1 MHPDLSL
8 VVVCYEMARELPRT
22 LISLSPAYQ
31 RGVSSGNYEV
41 IVVDNGSAEPP
52 EAKQFADLG
61 LTLRVL
67 RCSSGSPSPVIA
79 LNEGLAAARGNVVGA
94 WIDGARLASP
104 GLLHAATMAASLHPR
119 PIVAT
124 TNYQLGFQRQHLSAA
139 EGYDRE
145 REDELLR
152 SIGWPGDGYRLFE
165 VATPEMKDPPFGPML
180 ESNALF
186 MPKSLWNELG
196 GYDPAFTE
204 PGGGMANPDTL
215 ARACALPATQLIRVT
230 GEGTFHQIHGG
241 MTTSSAAL
249 ALRTLDQGSRF
260 YLRLRGQPLKPVRKL
275 GWVFDA
281 SKNAILSSDGP
292 SEAVMGAGG
301 R

>member
-22 LISLSPAYQ
+22 LVSLSPAYQ

-52 EAKQFADLG
+52 EARQFADIG

-67 RCSSGSPSPVIA
+67 RCRDATPSPVAA
-79 LNEGLAAARGNVVGA
+79 LNEGLAAARGTLVGA

-104 GLLHAATMAASLHPR
+104 GLLYAATRAASLHPR

-124 TNYQLGFQRQHLSAA
+124 ANYQLGFQRQYLSAA
-139 EGYDRE
+139 EGYDRA

-152 SIGWPGDGYRLFE
+152 SIDWPRDGYRLFE
-165 VATPEMKDPPFGPML
+165 VATPEMKNPPFGPML

-186 MPKSLWNELG
+186 MPRSLWDELG
-196 GYDPAFTE
+196 GYDSAFTE
-204 PGGGMANPDTL
+204 PGGGMVNPDTL
-215 ARACALPATQLIRVT
+215 ARACTLPATQLIRIM
-230 GEGTFHQIHGG
+230 GEATFHQIHGG
-241 MTTSSAAL
+241 LTTSSAAL
-249 ALRTLDQGSRF
+249 ALKTLNEGSRF
-260 YLRLRGQPLKPVRKL
+260 YLQLRGQPLKPIRQP

-281 SKNAILSSDGP
+281 SKNAILPGDGP
-292 SEAVMGAGG
+292 SEAVAEAGG

>member
-8 VVVCYEMARELPRT
+8 VVVCYEMARELQRT
-22 LISLSPAYQ
+22 LLSLSPAYQ
-31 RGVSSGNYEV
+31 RGKWSRNYEV

-52 EAKQFADLG
+52 EARQFADLG
-61 LTLRVL
+61 LTLSVL
-67 RCSSGSPSPVIA
+67 RCSSASPSPVA
-79 LNEGLAAARGNVVGA
+79 AVNEGLAAARGTLVGA

-104 GLLHAATMAASLHPR
+104 GLLQAAMAAASHHTR

-124 TNYQLGFQRQHLSAA
+124 TNYQLGFQRQYLSAA
-139 EGYDRE
+139 KGYDRAL
-145 REDELLR
+145 EDELLR
-152 SIGWPGDGYRLFE
+152 SIDWPRDGYRLFE
-165 VATPEMKDPPFGPML
+165 VATPETKNPPFGPML

-204 PGGGMANPDTL
+204 PGGGMVNPDTL
-215 ARACALPATQLIRVT
+215 ARACALPATQLIRVM
-230 GEGTFHQIHGG
+230 GEATFHQIHGG
-241 MTTSSAAL
+241 LTTSSPAL
-249 ALRTLDQGSRF
+249 ALRTLDEGSRF
-260 YLRLRGQPLKPVRKL
+260 YLRLRGQPLNPIRKL

-281 SKNAILSSDGP
+281 SKDAILAGDGP
-292 SEAVMGAGG
+292 GEAVAGAGG

>member
-22 LISLSPAYQ
+22 LASLSPAYQ
-31 RGVSSGNYEV
+31 RGVSVGNYEV

-52 EAKQFADLG
+52 EARQFADLG

-67 RCSSGSPSPVIA
+67 RCRSATPSPVAA
-79 LNEGLAAARGNVVGA
+79 LNEGLAAARGTLVGA

-104 GLLHAATMAASLHPR
+104 GLLHAATTAASLHPR

-124 TNYQLGFQRQHLSAA
+124 TNYQLGFQRQYLSAA
-139 EGYDRE
+139 EGYDRT

-152 SIGWPGDGYRLFE
+152 SIDWPRDGYRLFE

-196 GYDPAFTE
+196 GYDPVFTQ
-204 PGGGMANPDTL
+204 PGGGMVNPDTL
-215 ARACALPATQLIRVT
+215 TRACALPATQLIRVM
-230 GEGTFHQIHGG
+230 GEATFHQTHGG
-241 MTTSSAAL
+241 MTTSSPEL
-249 ALRTLDQGSRF
+249 ALRTLNEGSRF
-260 YLRLRGQPLKPVRKL
+260 YLRLRGQPLKPVREL

-281 SKNAILSSDGP
+281 SKNAILAGEGP
-292 SEAVMGAGG
+292 SEIVTGAVG

>member
-22 LISLSPAYQ
+22 LVSLSPTYQ
-31 RGVSSGNYEV
+31 RGVSPGNYEV

-52 EAKQFADLG
+52 EAGQFADLG

-67 RCSSGSPSPVIA
+67 RCRSASPSPVAA
-79 LNEGLAAARGNVVGA
+79 LNEGLAAARGTLVGA

-104 GLLHAATMAASLHPR
+104 GLLHAATRAAALHPR

-124 TNYQLGFQRQHLSAA
+124 ANYQLGFQRQHLSAA
-139 EGYDRE
+139 EGYDRA
-145 REDELLR
+145 REDALLR
-152 SIGWPGDGYRLFE
+152 SIDWPRDGYRLFE
-165 VATPEMKDPPFGPML
+165 IATPEMKNPPFGPML

-186 MPKSLWNELG
+186 MPKSLWDELG
-196 GYDPAFTE
+196 GYDPAFIE
-204 PGGGMANPDTL
+204 PGGGMVNPDTL
-215 ARACALPATQLIRVT
+215 ARACALPETQFIRLM
-230 GEGTFHQIHGG
+230 GEATFHQTHGG
-241 MTTSSAAL
+241 MTTSSPEL
-249 ALRTLDQGSRF
+249 ALRTLNEGSRF

-281 SKNAILSSDGP
+281 SKGAIIEDHEHGQALAGI
-292 SEAVMGAGG
+292 GG